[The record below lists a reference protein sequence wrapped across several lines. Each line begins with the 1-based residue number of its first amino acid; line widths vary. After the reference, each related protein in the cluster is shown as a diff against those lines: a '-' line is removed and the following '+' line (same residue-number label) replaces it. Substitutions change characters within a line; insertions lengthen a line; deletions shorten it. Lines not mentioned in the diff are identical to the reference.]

1 MVWRR
6 LPRQL
11 PLMIVREQIDAG
23 QLRRLLPDW
32 APPPEI
38 LHAVFPSRRG
48 QLPSVRALLTYLT
61 DRFAQMTEE

>member
-1 MVWRR
+1 
-6 LPRQL
+6 
-11 PLMIVREQIDAG
+11 MIVREQIDAG
-23 QLRRLLPDW
+23 QLRRLLPEW